1 MLIQDMRVS
10 LGIHRINHTKYT
22 FFRGGKTLS
31 NSTTEILFQR
41 SAMAPASELLLL
53 AAFAV
58 SVAWASPAYFQEI
71 TTAMEEQMRGEA
83 RNVTADACILM
94 PVL

>member
-1 MLIQDMRVS
+1 
-10 LGIHRINHTKYT
+10 
-22 FFRGGKTLS
+22 
-31 NSTTEILFQR
+31 
-41 SAMAPASELLLL
+41 MAPASELLLL

-71 TTAMEEQMRGEA
+71 TPAMEEQMRGEA